1 MLEDFDNEKIPDF
14 KDDDAETENVFVV
27 QSIDFDDG

>member
-1 MLEDFDNEKIPDF
+1 MLEDFDNKKIPDF
-14 KDDDAETENVFVV
+14 KDDDTEMENVFV